1 MWMRMMLLKNQIS
14 LFAIIVPSMLFI
26 SCSTEKQ
33 KPAGLYNVDSLINTQ
48 IRYLISHNAAISKK
62 AVLNGEEKI
71 TTTNPKDSSDW
82 NEELAIFL
90 ELDVVN
96 KPINKGA
103 YKIETYADNKSN
115 LSVKSFT
122 TTEDLPVKY
131 LRLYYQQSMGQLRKI
146 EAQYRETNS
155 LYMSS
160 RFLTME
166 FENIFNKTMLTSY
179 SIAGGQKMFLDDSV
193 QYTIGVN
200 IAIKK

>member
-1 MWMRMMLLKNQIS
+1 MWMRMMLIKNQPF
-14 LFAIIVPSMLFI
+14 LLAIILCTTFFV
-26 SCSTEKQ
+26 SCSTDRQ
-33 KPAGLYNVDSLINTQ
+33 KPAGLYNVDSLIKMQ
-48 IRYLISHNAAISKK
+48 IKYLISHNAAISKK

-82 NEELAIFL
+82 SDELAIFL

-103 YKIETYADNKSN
+103 YKIETYADSKSN
-115 LSVKSFT
+115 LSVKAFS

-131 LRLYYQQSMGQLRKI
+131 LRLYYHKSMSQVRKI
-146 EAQYRETNS
+146 EAQYHEANS
-155 LYMSS
+155 LYTSS

-193 QYTIGVN
+193 RYTIGVN
-200 IAIKK
+200 IALKK

>member
-1 MWMRMMLLKNQIS
+1 MLLKNPIS
-14 LFAIIVPSMLFI
+14 LVAIIVCSMLFI

-62 AVLNGEEKI
+62 AVLNDEEKI

-90 ELDVVN
+90 GLDVVN

-155 LYMSS
+155 LYISS

-200 IAIKK
+200 IALKK

>member
-1 MWMRMMLLKNQIS
+1 MLLKNPIS
-14 LFAIIVPSMLFI
+14 LVAIIVCSMLFI

-33 KPAGLYNVDSLINTQ
+33 KPAGLYNVDSLISTQ
-48 IRYLISHNAAISKK
+48 IRDLISHNAAISKK

-90 ELDVVN
+90 GLDVVN

-155 LYMSS
+155 LYISS

-200 IAIKK
+200 IALKK

>member
-1 MWMRMMLLKNQIS
+1 MFFKNPIP
-14 LFAIIVPSMLFI
+14 LVTIIVSSMLFI

-33 KPAGLYNVDSLINTQ
+33 KPAGLYNVDSLINTH
-48 IRYLISHNAAISKK
+48 IRYLISHNAVISKK

-131 LRLYYQQSMGQLRKI
+131 LRLYYQKSLGQLRKI

-155 LYMSS
+155 LYRSS

-200 IAIKK
+200 IALKK